1 MIDYV
6 DENKYIINCA
16 CDCMARDE
24 MKRLFLTE
32 VLRKRWVRT
41 LTARILQRFLRSAR
55 AAHPLF
61 SWQRAPWRRC
71 GGPCRRRR
79 KTAPAQT
86 RLFGFSQ
93 HVPLPAIVF
102 RQIRAQKQ
110 RFILTLDKKISSAA
124 QGYWCKTRQPNAAIL
139 YVWQVTITQ
148 YCANRPS

>member
-16 CDCMARDE
+16 CDCMGRDE

-41 LTARILQRFLRSAR
+41 LTARIIQRFLRSAR

-71 GGPCRRRR
+71 GCPCRRRR
-79 KTAPAQT
+79 KSTPAQT

-110 RFILTLDKKISSAA
+110 RFNHPTRETVSLLQTMLSYNCREKMNRTLSRR
-124 QGYWCKTRQPNAAIL
+124 QGA
-139 YVWQVTITQ
+139 V
-148 YCANRPS
+148 